1 MQIDETGLRDEA
13 LSFLI
18 AHNNGVLATV
28 SDENKPRARTVY
40 YTCDDAFNIYFITL
54 ANTRKV
60 ADITAHPQAALVVS
74 EADLPRTLQVEGNI
88 QDLTD
93 SAAVDP
99 MLVDFVHTIMTASKY
114 GPPLARFD
122 TSTLRFYKLTP
133 TWVRWGNFLFGKSTD
148 DVLTLIDTKEED
160 L

>member
-1 MQIDETGLRDEA
+1 
-13 LSFLI
+13 
-18 AHNNGVLATV
+18 
-28 SDENKPRARTVY
+28 
-40 YTCDDAFNIYFITL
+40 
-54 ANTRKV
+54 
-60 ADITAHPQAALVVS
+60 
-74 EADLPRTLQVEGNI
+74 
-88 QDLTD
+88 
-93 SAAVDP
+93 
-99 MLVDFVHTIMTASKY
+99 MTASKY